1 MNALV
6 KYQRKLIKTK
16 TCTLNNVILDKKEHS
31 CTKGNTCQYV
41 MLRRN
46 RLGYIT
52 IMSVLKNI
60 L

>member
-1 MNALV
+1 MTDFV
-6 KYQRKLIKTK
+6 KYQKKLIKTK
-16 TCTLNNVILDKKEHS
+16 TCTLNNVILDKKEYS

-41 MLRRN
+41 KLRRN

-52 IMSVLKNI
+52 IMSVFKNI